1 MRFYRPLDHVLGT
14 KSRIAVLRHLV
25 RDNREQS
32 GREIARAV
40 GLSPKPLNQVL
51 AQLADE
57 KVLLRRNVGRVYL
70 FQLNRDNLLVAD
82 LVVPLFEGEE
92 KLLDRALADVF
103 NGVPDILSAILYGS
117 VSRGEEKPSS
127 DVDLLVVTENGS
139 DAVEDILLDRAMTF
153 MRQYGNLLSFVVMS
167 LAEFRQEYQA
177 RDDFL
182 HEVLRTGRVVL
193 GQLPLELV
201 YDSG

>member
-14 KSRIAVLRHLV
+14 KSKVAVLRHLV
-25 RDNREQS
+25 QNDLEQS

-57 KVLLRRNVGRVYL
+57 GVLLRRNIGRVHL
-70 FQLNRDNLLVAD
+70 FRLNRNNRLVAE
-82 LVVPLFEGEE
+82 LVVPLFESE
-92 KLLDRALADVF
+92 KEMLNQALTEALE
-103 NGVPDILSAILYGS
+103 GVPGILSAILYGS
-117 VSRGEEKPSS
+117 VSRREEKPYS
-127 DVDLLVVTENGS
+127 DVDLLVVTEDGTK
-139 DAVEDILLDRAMTF
+139 AAEEILEDRAMGF
-153 MRQYGNLLSFVVMS
+153 MRRYSNFLSFIVMP
-167 LAEFRQEYQA
+167 LAEFRQEYQE

-201 YDSG
+201 YGSD

>member
-1 MRFYRPLDHVLGT
+1 MRFYRPLDYVLGT
-14 KSRIAVLRHLV
+14 KSRIAVLRHLA
-25 RDNREQS
+25 RDSREQS

-51 AQLADE
+51 TQLADE
-57 KVLLRRNVGRVYL
+57 GVLLRRNVGRVYL

-82 LVVPLFEGEE
+82 LIIPLFEGEGN
-92 KLLDRALADVF
+92 LLNRALAGVF
-103 NGVPDILSAILYGS
+103 DGVPNILSAILYGS

-153 MRQYGNLLSFVVMS
+153 MRQYSNFLSFIVMS
-167 LAEFRQEYQA
+167 LAEFRQEYQE

-201 YDSG
+201 YGSG

>member
-1 MRFYRPLDHVLGT
+1 
-14 KSRIAVLRHLV
+14 VLRHLV

-70 FQLNRDNLLVAD
+70 FQLHRDNLLVAD

-92 KLLDRALADVF
+92 KLLDRALADVLD
-103 NGVPDILSAILYGS
+103 GVPNILSAVLYGS

-127 DVDLLVVTENGS
+127 DLDLLVVTENGTET
-139 DAVEDILLDRAMTF
+139 VKDILLDRTIMF
-153 MRQYGNLLSFVVMS
+153 MGRYGNFLSFIVMS
-167 LAEFRQEYQA
+167 SDEFRSDYQEG
-177 RDDFL
+177 DDFL
-182 HEVLRTGRVVL
+182 REVLRTGRVVL

-201 YDSG
+201 YGSG